1 MREFYYEHFNES
13 TIIAELTEINYFHI
27 KKLSS
32 LYIVGYKDETKAK

>member
-13 TIIAELTEINYFHI
+13 TIIAELTENYFHI